1 MNDPQSE
8 VEPMTQR
15 QTRRRDLG
23 CAIVAAVLLLALAG
37 AAVLWGQRV
46 LDLLPTQS
54 QAPSLPIEDRTS
66 PEQLAE
72 RRAREMQR
80 LHSYGW
86 VDQDAEIVH
95 IPIERALALVAESGL
110 PVGEVMPEDSAP
122 PSDGELGGDTPTD
135 VAADPPIDPTSLTYR
150 KDILPI
156 FEEYCG
162 ECHGAEDPEENLELT
177 RYRSAMVGSQNG
189 PVIEPGDPDASYL
202 VEQIVEGKMPKDR
215 DPLPQPTIDTI
226 IAWIAAGAPEN

>member
-1 MNDPQSE
+1 MNNSQSK
-8 VEPMTQR
+8 VEPMTPR
-15 QTRRRDLG
+15 KTRRGLG
-23 CAIVAAVLLLALAG
+23 CIVAVAVLLLAVAG
-37 AAVLWGQRV
+37 AAVIWGQRV
-46 LDLLPTQS
+46 LDLLPTQT

-72 RRAREMQR
+72 QRTREMRR
-80 LHSYGW
+80 LHSFGW

-95 IPIERALALVAESGL
+95 IPIERAIALVAENGL
-110 PVGEVMPEDSAP
+110 PVGEVMPEDNAP
-122 PSDGELGGDTPTD
+122 PDGEPAGDTPTD
-135 VAADPPIDPTSLTYR
+135 VAADPPIDPATLTYQ

-177 RYRSAMVGSQNG
+177 RYRPAMVGSQNG

-202 VEQIVEGKMPKDR
+202 VEQIVEGRMPKDR
-215 DPLPQPTIDTI
+215 DPLPQHAINTI
-226 IAWIAAGAPEN
+226 IAWITAGAPEN